1 MQVMKLNKLFFALIC
16 SVVMM
21 SMQKNS
27 FAQIGGSRVY
37 SFMELPYS
45 AKSTALGS
53 YHSIVWDN
61 DLSNAFQNPS
71 LLNPKMNNVWS
82 LNVNN
87 YVSDIQ
93 YGYIAT
99 AFDVNKKGMISLGV
113 NYIDY
118 GNLVMRD
125 EIGNEQDSFK
135 ANENAFNVTY
145 SNAYKQFRYGVN
157 LKTIFSN
164 LATYRSTAV
173 AVDLGGSYVDS
184 SSGLGLSF
192 SVLNIGSQVS
202 TYYGN
207 TENLPFEALFT
218 VTKKLKYAPFRFSLT
233 LHDLQKFDLT
243 YKDPNDQSNQID
255 INTGK
260 PIVQSFTIAD
270 KLMRHVAVGTELLLS
285 ENFNLRVGYNHQRR
299 RELYLENKPATVGF
313 SWGFGIRV
321 KKINISYGSAKYH
334 VSGNSN
340 MFSISLNPTD
350 FYRKKKINS

>member
-1 MQVMKLNKLFFALIC
+1 MQVMKLNKLCLSLIG
-16 SVVMM
+16 SFLFIVLNN
-21 SMQKNS
+21 QS
-27 FAQIGGSRVY
+27 FAQLGGSRIY

-45 AKSTALGS
+45 ARSTALGS
-53 YHSIVWDN
+53 YHAITWDN
-61 DLSNAFQNPS
+61 DLSNSFQNPS
-71 LLNPKMNNVWS
+71 LLNPNMNNVWS

-99 AFDVNKKGMISLGV
+99 AFDIQKKGMLSIGV

-118 GNLVMRD
+118 GTLVMRD
-125 EIGNEQDSFK
+125 DIGNEQGTFK
-135 ANENAFNVTY
+135 ANENAFNVAY

-157 LKTIFSN
+157 VKTIFSN
-164 LATYRSTAV
+164 LASYRSTAV
-173 AVDLGGSYVDS
+173 AADLGGSYVDS
-184 SSGLGLSF
+184 ASGFGLSF

-207 TENLPFEALFT
+207 KESMPFEALFT

-243 YKDPNDQSNQID
+243 YSDPNDQSNQID
-255 INTGK
+255 ISTGK
-260 PIVQSFTIAD
+260 PIVKSYTLAD
-270 KLMRHVAVGTELLLS
+270 KLMRHVAIGTELLLS
-285 ENFNLRVGYNHQRR
+285 DNFNLRVGYNHQRR

-334 VSGNSN
+334 VAGNSN
-340 MFSISLNPTD
+340 MFSISVNPAD